1 MTRGQ
6 PCPLRPWR
14 AAQTLAVRRG
24 RDTLPFDGHCPGLWR
39 PPVRRGEVTALMV
52 AGTPGFIQLTGLPGA
67 LAAAPPTCE
76 LGAGRVQLMLLAR
89 GQAGCPALPRSWFRS
104 SVGPDTGRLWSNRG
118 SAFSSALILCSAQ
131 AQPSSDSDTQTRPW
145 LDLHW
150 WIFVSLLLALC
161 PVRAGPCSLGPRG
174 WFRGVWGHP

>member
-1 MTRGQ
+1 
-6 PCPLRPWR
+6 
-14 AAQTLAVRRG
+14 
-24 RDTLPFDGHCPGLWR
+24 
-39 PPVRRGEVTALMV
+39 
-52 AGTPGFIQLTGLPGA
+52 
-67 LAAAPPTCE
+67 
-76 LGAGRVQLMLLAR
+76 MLLAR

-118 SAFSSALILCSAQ
+118 PAFSSALIFCSAQ
-131 AQPSSDSDTQTRPW
+131 AQPSSDSDTHTRPW

-161 PVRAGPCSLGPRG
+161 PVREGPCSLGTRG